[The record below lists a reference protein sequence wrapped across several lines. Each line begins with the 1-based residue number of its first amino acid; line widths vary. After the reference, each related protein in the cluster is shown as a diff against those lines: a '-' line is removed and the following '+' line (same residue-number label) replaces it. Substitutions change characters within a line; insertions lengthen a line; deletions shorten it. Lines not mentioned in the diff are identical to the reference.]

1 MVCYR
6 HLFLCLRLIDIKFQ
20 YSCLV
25 LEHIS
30 DKIILLLFQEDIV
43 KLQILN
49 LAVKLYLTNPKQT
62 KLLCQY
68 VFSLARYDQNYD
80 IRDRARFLRQ
90 FIFPSAGVE
99 NSKLAKHAK
108 KIFLAPKPAP
118 VLQSKFKGN

>member
-1 MVCYR
+1 M
-6 HLFLCLRLIDIKFQ
+6 F
-20 YSCLV
+20 
-25 LEHIS
+25 
-30 DKIILLLFQEDIV
+30 LFQEDIV

-90 FIFPSAGVE
+90 FIFPSAGLE

-108 KIFLAPKPAP
+108 KIFLATKPAP
-118 VLQSKFKGN
+118 VLESKFKGNELYNKALSKCNEIFSDIQQ

>member
-1 MVCYR
+1 M
-6 HLFLCLRLIDIKFQ
+6 KF
-20 YSCLV
+20 
-25 LEHIS
+25 HMF
-30 DKIILLLFQEDIV
+30 LFQEDIV

-108 KIFLAPKPAP
+108 KIFLATKPAP
-118 VLQSKFKGN
+118 VLESKFKGNVLCCVVLVSSPM

>member
-1 MVCYR
+1 
-6 HLFLCLRLIDIKFQ
+6 
-20 YSCLV
+20 V

-30 DKIILLLFQEDIV
+30 DKIILFLFQEDIV

-118 VLQSKFKGN
+118 VLESKFKGN

>member
-1 MVCYR
+1 M
-6 HLFLCLRLIDIKFQ
+6 
-20 YSCLV
+20 
-25 LEHIS
+25 
-30 DKIILLLFQEDIV
+30 

-62 KLLCQY
+62 RLLCQY

-99 NSKLAKHAK
+99 NSKLTKHAK
-108 KIFLAPKPAP
+108 KIFLATKPAP
-118 VLQSKFKGN
+118 VLESKFKGNVLISFYIKLTSPYNVHYYTLYLYFV